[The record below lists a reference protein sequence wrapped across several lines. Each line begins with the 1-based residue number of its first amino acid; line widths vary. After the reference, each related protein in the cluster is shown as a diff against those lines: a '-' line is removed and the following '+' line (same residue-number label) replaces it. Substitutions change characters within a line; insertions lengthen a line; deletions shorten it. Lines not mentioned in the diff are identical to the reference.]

1 MNIPSNKIKDIIIFF
16 HNELKGIYQKEEVD
30 VFISLC
36 CEVYLNFNHAQLII
50 NKHKT
55 INESELLKFNF
66 AIKQLKLQTPIQYIL
81 GQTYFFK
88 STFLVNNS
96 VLIPRPET
104 EELVDLIIK
113 ENDKKNPSIID
124 IGTGSGCIAI
134 SLKKNI
140 VNSAVYAMD
149 ISAEAITIARENAI
163 LNNVFIEFITA
174 SIFDDANL
182 KQLARGSLDILVSN
196 PPYICFT
203 EKDNMQKNVLD
214 YEPHLALFVPNN
226 DPLLFYKTIA
236 QFALSYLK
244 PGGKLYFEINPVY
257 GDELLQ
263 FLKNKGFQN
272 LKLVKDFNDKNRILR
287 GENPSL

>member
-1 MNIPSNKIKDIIIFF
+1 
-16 HNELKGIYQKEEVD
+16 
-30 VFISLC
+30 
-36 CEVYLNFNHAQLII
+36 
-50 NKHKT
+50 
-55 INESELLKFNF
+55 
-66 AIKQLKLQTPIQYIL
+66 
-81 GQTYFFK
+81 
-88 STFLVNNS
+88 LVNNS

-140 VNSAVYAMD
+140 VNSAVYAID
-149 ISAEAITIARENAI
+149 ISAEAITTARENAI

-182 KQLARGSLDILVSN
+182 KQLARGSLDIVVSN